1 MRLIKMLSLF
11 IFLFV
16 VGFTVNGCSDDNTTT
31 PTATQKANLM
41 VVHAS
46 PDAPQVD
53 IYVDGTKVR
62 DTLSFPGNTSYLQLN
77 SGSRNI
83 KVYVAG
89 TNTTVIGPVDLT
101 FDANTNSSIFAID
114 SVSKITPLVVKDNLT
129 APASGKAHIRFI
141 HLSPNAPGVDVS
153 VAGQPQGSGLFV
165 NRTFNKT
172 ITDPESA
179 FTPVDAGTYN
189 LEVRL
194 ANTLTVVLP
203 LNGVN
208 LEAGKIYTVFAR
220 GFVGG
225 SGIQQLNAQIIVN
238 N

>member
-1 MRLIKMLSLF
+1 MLSLF
-11 IFLFV
+11 IFLFIV
-16 VGFTVNGCSDDNTTT
+16 SFSMIGCSDDNTTT

-62 DTLSFPGNTSYLQLN
+62 DTLSFPGNTSYLQIN
-77 SGSRNI
+77 SGTRNI
-83 KVYVAG
+83 KVNVAG
-89 TNTTVIGPVDLT
+89 TNTTVIGPVDLS
-101 FDANTNSSIFAID
+101 FNANTNTSIFAID
-114 SVSKITPLVVKDNLT
+114 SVSKISPLVVSDDLT

-153 VAGQPQGSGLFV
+153 VTGQPQGTGLFT

-172 ITDPESA
+172 ITGSESS

-203 LNGVN
+203 LPGIT
-208 LEAGKIYTVFAR
+208 LTAGKIYTVFAS

-225 SGIQQLNAQIIVN
+225 SGIQQLNAQIIAN

>member
-11 IFLFV
+11 IFLFIV
-16 VGFTVNGCSDDNTTT
+16 SFSMIGCSDDNTTT
-31 PTATQKANLM
+31 PTTTQKANLM

-62 DTLSFPGNTSYLQLN
+62 DTLSFPGNTSYLQIN
-77 SGSRNI
+77 SGTRNI
-83 KVYVAG
+83 KVNVAG
-89 TNTTVIGPVDLT
+89 TNTTVIGPVDLS
-101 FDANTNSSIFAID
+101 FNANTNTSIFAID
-114 SVSKITPLVVKDNLT
+114 SVAKISPLVVSDDLT

-153 VAGQPQGSGLFV
+153 VTGQPQGTGLFT

-172 ITDPESA
+172 ITGSESS

-203 LNGVN
+203 LPGIT
-208 LEAGKIYTVFAR
+208 LTAGKIYTVFAS

-225 SGIQQLNAQIIVN
+225 SGIQQLNAQIIAN

>member
-11 IFLFV
+11 IFVFV
-16 VGFTVNGCSDDNTTT
+16 VSFSVLGCGDDNTTT

-41 VVHAS
+41 VIHAS
-46 PDAPQVD
+46 PNAPQVD
-53 IYVDGTKVR
+53 VYVDGTKVR

-83 KVYVAG
+83 KVNVAG
-89 TNTTVIGPVDLT
+89 TSTSVIGPVDLT
-101 FDANTNSSIFAID
+101 FNANTNTSIFAVD
-114 SVSKITPLVVKDNLT
+114 SVSNISPLVVTDDLT
-129 APASGKAHIRFI
+129 TPASGKAHIRFI
-141 HLSPNAPGVDVS
+141 HLSTNAPGVDVS
-153 VAGQPQGSGLFV
+153 VAGQPQGVGLFV

-172 ITDPESA
+172 ITIPESA

-203 LNGVN
+203 LNGIT

-225 SGIQQLNAQIIVN
+225 SGIQQLNAQIIAN

>member
-1 MRLIKMLSLF
+1 MKLSKMLSLF
-11 IFLFV
+11 VVLFAV
-16 VGFTVNGCSDDNTTT
+16 SFSITGCGEDSTTNPP
-31 PTATQKANLM
+31 PTGTANLM

-46 PDAPQVD
+46 PNAPQVD

-62 DTLSFPGNTSYLQLN
+62 DTLSYPINTPYLQIN

-83 KVYVAG
+83 KVNVAG

-101 FDANTNSSIFAID
+101 FNTSTSTSIFAID
-114 SVSKITPLVVKDNLT
+114 SVSKISPLVVKDDLT
-129 APASGKAHIRFI
+129 TPATGKAHIRFI
-141 HLSPNAPGVDVS
+141 HLSPNAPGVDIS
-153 VAGQPQGSGLFV
+153 ITGQPLGQGLFL

-172 ITDPESA
+172 ITDPQMA

-203 LNGVN
+203 LPGIT
-208 LEAGKIYTVFAR
+208 LTAGKIYTVFAR

-225 SGIQQLNAQIIVN
+225 VGIQQLNAQIIPN

>member
-16 VGFTVNGCSDDNTTT
+16 VSFSMVGCSDDNTTT
-31 PTATQKANLM
+31 PTTTQTANLM

-62 DTLSFPGNTSYLQLN
+62 DTLSFPGNTSYLQIN
-77 SGSRNI
+77 SGTRNI
-83 KVYVAG
+83 KVNVAG
-89 TNTTVIGPVDLT
+89 TNTTVIGPVDLS
-101 FDANTNSSIFAID
+101 FDANSNSSIFAVD
-114 SVSKITPLVVKDNLT
+114 SVANISPLVVKDDLT
-129 APASGKAHIRFI
+129 APASGKSHIRFI
-141 HLSPNAPGVDVS
+141 HLSPNAPAVDVS
-153 VAGQPQGSGLFV
+153 LAGQPVGQGLFV
-165 NRTFNKT
+165 NRSFNKT
-172 ITDPESA
+172 ITDPQSS

-194 ANTLTVVLP
+194 ANTSTVVLP
-203 LNGVN
+203 LSGVT

-225 SGIQQLNAQIIVN
+225 SGIQGLNAQIIVN
-238 N
+238 K

>member
-1 MRLIKMLSLF
+1 MLSLF
-11 IFLFV
+11 IFLFIV
-16 VGFTVNGCSDDNTTT
+16 SFSMIGCSDDNTTT
-31 PTATQKANLM
+31 PTTTQKANLM

-62 DTLSFPGNTSYLQLN
+62 DTLSFPGNTSYLQIN
-77 SGSRNI
+77 SGTRNI
-83 KVYVAG
+83 KVNVAG
-89 TNTTVIGPVDLT
+89 TNTTVIGPVDLS
-101 FDANTNSSIFAID
+101 FNANTNTSIFAID
-114 SVSKITPLVVKDNLT
+114 SVAKISPLVVSDDLT

-153 VAGQPQGSGLFV
+153 VTGQPQGTGLFT

-172 ITDPESA
+172 ITGSESS

-203 LNGVN
+203 LPGIT
-208 LEAGKIYTVFAR
+208 LTAGKIYTVFAS

-225 SGIQQLNAQIIVN
+225 SGIQQLNAQIIAN

>member
-1 MRLIKMLSLF
+1 MLSLF
-11 IFLFV
+11 IFLFIV
-16 VGFTVNGCSDDNTTT
+16 SFSMIGCSDDNTTT
-31 PTATQKANLM
+31 PTTTQKANLM

-62 DTLSFPGNTSYLQLN
+62 DTLSFPGNTSYLQIN
-77 SGSRNI
+77 SGTRNI
-83 KVYVAG
+83 KVNVAG
-89 TNTTVIGPVDLT
+89 TNTTVIGPVDLS
-101 FDANTNSSIFAID
+101 FNANTNTSIFAID
-114 SVSKITPLVVKDNLT
+114 SVAKISPLVVSDDPT

-153 VAGQPQGSGLFV
+153 VTGQPQGTGLFT

-172 ITDPESA
+172 ITGSESS

-203 LNGVN
+203 LPGIT
-208 LEAGKIYTVFAR
+208 LTAGKIYTVFAS

-225 SGIQQLNAQIIVN
+225 SGIQQLNAQIIAN

>member
-1 MRLIKMLSLF
+1 MLSLF
-11 IFLFV
+11 IFLFIV
-16 VGFTVNGCSDDNTTT
+16 SFSMIGCSDDNTTT
-31 PTATQKANLM
+31 PTTTQKANLM

-62 DTLSFPGNTSYLQLN
+62 DTLSFPGNTSYLQIN
-77 SGSRNI
+77 SGTRNI
-83 KVYVAG
+83 KVNVAG
-89 TNTTVIGPVDLT
+89 TNTTVIGPVDLS
-101 FDANTNSSIFAID
+101 FNANTNTSIFAID
-114 SVSKITPLVVKDNLT
+114 SVAKISPLVVSDDLT

-153 VAGQPQGSGLFV
+153 VTGQPQGTGLFT

-172 ITDPESA
+172 ITGSESS

-203 LNGVN
+203 LPGIT
-208 LEAGKIYTVFAR
+208 LSAGKIYTVFAS

-225 SGIQQLNAQIIVN
+225 SGIQQLNAQIIAN